1 MFTVSTVQPYCRRIT
16 WVCGYYLCVKGQ
28 EDGWGVRWGVG
39 MAGGVVGWWVCM
51 KVCMVLNKN
60 NCHFQANQTH
70 FLFQIGNICSQ
81 AAVSMMHPSLK
92 DMALQNMVME
102 KVGTTWHQSLQTEP
116 AALSH
121 AIAIVW
127 LSALLFRNVHGF
139 ILLQLSVLQTVTVV
153 D

>member
-1 MFTVSTVQPYCRRIT
+1 MD
-16 WVCGYYLCVKGQ
+16 GG
-28 EDGWGVRWGVG
+28 GWGGVG

-51 KVCMVLNKN
+51 KVCMVLN

-102 KVGTTWHQSLQTEP
+102 KVGTARQPSLQTKP

-121 AIAIVW
+121 TIINYALKCLGLSCVSAIV
-127 LSALLFRNVHGF
+127 
-139 ILLQLSVLQTVTVV
+139 
-153 D
+153 

>member
-1 MFTVSTVQPYCRRIT
+1 MGMWLLF
-16 WVCGYYLCVKGQ
+16 VCEGAG
-28 EDGWGVRWGVG
+28 GWMGGEVGGGGVG

-102 KVGTTWHQSLQTEP
+102 KVGTTRHQSLQTEP

-121 AIAIVW
+121 AIAYCVIKCITFQKSSW
-127 LSALLFRNVHGF
+127 LHLA
-139 ILLQLSVLQTVTVV
+139 SVFTVI
-153 D
+153 DSDNC